1 MPVALVVHFGNTEVV
16 LAPLHHTFNSVCSLY
31 VAYAHLERVCFFF
44 PLKESVTATDKAV
57 RRAEN

>member
-1 MPVALVVHFGNTEVV
+1 MLVALVVHFGNTEVV
-16 LAPLHHTFNSVCSLY
+16 LAPLRHTFNSVCSLY
-31 VAYAHLERVCFFF
+31 VACAHLERVFFF